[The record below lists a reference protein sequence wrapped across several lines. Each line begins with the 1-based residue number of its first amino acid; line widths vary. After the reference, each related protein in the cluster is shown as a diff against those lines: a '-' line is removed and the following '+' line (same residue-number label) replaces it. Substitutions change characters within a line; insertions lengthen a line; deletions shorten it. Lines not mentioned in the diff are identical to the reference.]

1 MNGNMTNYGLFAVI
15 LVAAV
20 VLIIGTVIYLIFRPG
35 NRRSKASTRTADT
48 VRSPSGPSQ
57 EQCSF
62 VRRRIEVY
70 RDEMLRYE
78 LGLERHRRQA
88 SQSVLQKLL
97 AGQEE
102 VIAMPILYLNSDEW
116 RWKQQH
122 LQEAVEVALRGLDLP
137 ILSGIREPTTQAAR
151 ACEQWAATEAKRRFD
166 EELCSDSQK

>member
-1 MNGNMTNYGLFAVI
+1 MNENMTNYGFFSVI
-15 LVAAV
+15 LITAV
-20 VLIIGTVIYLIFRPG
+20 VLILGAVIYLIFRPG
-35 NRRSKASTRTADT
+35 SRRTKASTRTKDT
-48 VRSPSGPSQ
+48 VRSSSPPSQ

-62 VRRRIEVY
+62 VRQRVETY

-78 LGLERHRRQA
+78 LRLERHRRQA
-88 SQSVLQKLL
+88 SRAVLQKLL

-116 RWKQQH
+116 LWNQQQ
-122 LQEAVEVALRGLDLP
+122 LQEAVELALRGLDLP
-137 ILSGIREPTTQAAR
+137 VLSDIREPTDQAER

>member
-1 MNGNMTNYGLFAVI
+1 MNENMTSHGFFAVI

-20 VLIIGTVIYLIFRPG
+20 MLIIGAVIYLIFRPSS
-35 NRRSKASTRTADT
+35 RRTKASTRTTDT

-62 VRRRIEVY
+62 VRRRVETY

-78 LGLERHRRQA
+78 LRLERHRRRA
-88 SQSVLQKLL
+88 SRTVLQKLL
-97 AGQEE
+97 AGQAE

-116 RWKQQH
+116 RWNQQH

-137 ILSGIREPTTQAAR
+137 ILSDIREPTNQAKR

>member
-1 MNGNMTNYGLFAVI
+1 MNENMTNHGLWGVI
-15 LVAAV
+15 LVTVV
-20 VLIIGTVIYLIFRPG
+20 VLIVGTVIYLIFRSG
-35 NRRSKASTRTADT
+35 SRRTKASTRTTDT
-48 VRSPSGPSQ
+48 VRSPTQPSQ

-62 VRRRIEVY
+62 VRRRVEIY

-78 LGLERHRRQA
+78 LGLERHRRRA
-88 SQSVLQKLL
+88 SRAVLQKLL

>member
-1 MNGNMTNYGLFAVI
+1 MNENMTNHGLFVVI
-15 LVAAV
+15 LVAAI
-20 VLIIGTVIYLIFRPG
+20 VLIIGAVIYLIFRPG
-35 NRRSKASTRTADT
+35 NRRTKTSTRTTDT

-62 VRRRIEVY
+62 VRRRVEIY

-78 LGLERHRRQA
+78 LGLERHRRRA

-122 LQEAVEVALRGLDLP
+122 LQEAVELALRGLDLP

>member
-20 VLIIGTVIYLIFRPG
+20 VLIIGAVIYLLFRPSS
-35 NRRSKASTRTADT
+35 RRTKASNQTTDT
-48 VRSPSGPSQ
+48 VRSQSGPSQ

-62 VRRRIEVY
+62 VRRRVEIY

-78 LGLERHRRQA
+78 LGLERHRRRA

-102 VIAMPILYLNSDEW
+102 VIAMPILYLNSNEW